1 MMDDMCGRFALTAD
15 ALQLPI
21 AILERISD
29 THLMRYAP
37 RELMRPSDPVL
48 G

>member
-21 AILERISD
+21 AIRERMSD
-29 THLMRYAP
+29 VHLSR
-37 RELMRPSDPVL
+37 
-48 G
+48 